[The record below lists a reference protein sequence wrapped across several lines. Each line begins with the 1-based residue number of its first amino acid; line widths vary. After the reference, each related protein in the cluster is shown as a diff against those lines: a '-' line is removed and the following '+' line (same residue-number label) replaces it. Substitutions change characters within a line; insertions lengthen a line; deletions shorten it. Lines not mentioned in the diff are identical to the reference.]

1 MANDD
6 TAVSSRL
13 DTIIRLL
20 AASLAADKPQR
31 ERIRL
36 LSSAGLA
43 SSGPS
48 AKALGT
54 TANTVRVALVGI
66 RKSGGRRRTRK

>member
-1 MANDD
+1 MPNDAA
-6 TAVSSRL
+6 TVVSRL
-13 DTIIRLL
+13 DMIIKLL

-43 SSGPS
+43 PQDI
-48 AKALGT
+48 AQALGT
-54 TANTVRVALVGI
+54 TSNTVRVALVGI
-66 RKSGGRRRTRK
+66 RKSGRVRRKRRS

>member
-1 MANDD
+1 MPDE
-6 TAVSSRL
+6 TIVLSRL
-13 DTIIRLL
+13 DKIITLL
-20 AASLAADKPQR
+20 AAGVAADKPQR

-43 SSGPS
+43 PLEI
-48 AKALGT
+48 AQALGT

-66 RKSGGRRRTRK
+66 RKSGRVRRKRRS

>member
-1 MANDD
+1 MHVRAIL
-6 TAVSSRL
+6 SG
-13 DTIIRLL
+13 LL
-20 AASLAADKPQR
+20 LFTSFSLLAADKPQR

-43 SSGPS
+43 PLEI

>member
-43 SSGPS
+43 PLEI